1 MTQEVE
7 GSSRRPS
14 MMLPPGV
21 WIPAGGGLNGD
32 GGVAWLSATWEYVV
46 GSAMRPSIRAS
57 YYQDFN
63 GDGFDDV
70 AASRDD
76 GGRLSIDVY
85 LGRASGGSS
94 GPSQQFDT
102 GMNVVYEQIVS
113 DFNGDGFADLV
124 SASRGRNDGAR
135 DYWIQVRYGS
145 RAGLPMAPSIVL
157 RQPTRSWFAQNV
169 AAGDVDGD
177 GFGDLIA
184 MAGGELS
191 EIEKSTGS

>member
-1 MTQEVE
+1 
-7 GSSRRPS
+7 
-14 MMLPPGV
+14 
-21 WIPAGGGLNGD
+21 
-32 GGVAWLSATWEYVV
+32 
-46 GSAMRPSIRAS
+46 
-57 YYQDFN
+57 
-63 GDGFDDV
+63 
-70 AASRDD
+70 
-76 GGRLSIDVY
+76 
-85 LGRASGGSS
+85 
-94 GPSQQFDT
+94 
-102 GMNVVYEQIVS
+102 MNVVYEQIVS

-191 EIEKSTGS
+191 EDPEVNWLLIFPGGPTGLPPAPVAAIEAPAATRGRASRPRG